1 MFALW
6 VGGTQ
11 HPSRAPCRPL
21 RPACLARCCPD
32 EPEGTAQGACIG
44 CLSHAPART
53 EELNV
58 GYNSKARRAGLI
70 VLYNTEPL
78 SLRAETPGAG
88 PAAQP
93 GTPRQN
99 RASGEPFTPGIEH
112 GRSGRVVLT
121 ARPAAKRNF
130 ATLFSVEKTGEK
142 SGREHFDKTSRK
154 NQSRNRCAN
163 ISLIE
168 AGAPH
173 SRDFSHELAPKK
185 IFKVTSTQTATA
197 RSAVMGSSQCLRVRK
212 IQQGST

>member
-1 MFALW
+1 MAVLLVFSTEKRRGGFLFALW
-6 VGGTQ
+6 AGGTQ

-78 SLRAETPGAG
+78 SLRAATPGAG

-112 GRSGRVVLT
+112 GRTGRVALAAGPNSPAPSALPPLCRKDNGNPKRCLSPLLRPT
-121 ARPAAKRNF
+121 ANRPSYPQNP
-130 ATLFSVEKTGEK
+130 EM
-142 SGREHFDKTSRK
+142 
-154 NQSRNRCAN
+154 
-163 ISLIE
+163 ISLLQ
-168 AGAPH
+168 A
-173 SRDFSHELAPKK
+173 
-185 IFKVTSTQTATA
+185 
-197 RSAVMGSSQCLRVRK
+197 
-212 IQQGST
+212 